1 MSHRHWR
8 SQMWQTHDSKYAFLE
23 AGLVT
28 MTNHVNLDYQQVVE
42 ITQKPDVAEMRMMTK
57 IKHKTLLRKRRRS
70 FFPETWLWQCFNVR
84 YLFTMVIS

>member
-1 MSHRHWR
+1 
-8 SQMWQTHDSKYAFLE
+8 MWQTHDSKYAFLE

-84 YLFTMVIS
+84 YLFIMVIRLRI